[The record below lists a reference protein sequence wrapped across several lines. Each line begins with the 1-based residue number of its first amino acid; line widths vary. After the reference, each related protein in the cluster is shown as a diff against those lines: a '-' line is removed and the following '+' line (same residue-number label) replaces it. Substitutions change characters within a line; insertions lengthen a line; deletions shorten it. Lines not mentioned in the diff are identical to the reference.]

1 MQIVKSLVCL
11 YVKADKSKQWHSQGR
26 SSVQSDLF
34 GDLSKIINEPD
45 GGRLLQR
52 VIDVVNVHLSF
63 IEQVMEH
70 VDCLY
75 SWWTLLLVA
84 KNEVNPF
91 MEVS

>member
-1 MQIVKSLVCL
+1 MLI
-11 YVKADKSKQWHSQGR
+11 KATLAQLSDTVAQPEKLLGFS
-26 SSVQSDLF
+26 QSDLF
-34 GDLSKIINEPD
+34 WDLSKIINEPD

-52 VIDVVNVHLSF
+52 VIDVVNVHLSL
-63 IEQVMEH
+63 IKQVMKD

-84 KNEVNPF
+84 KNEVDPF